1 MTVMAE
7 RYTNLDRRLDA
18 LRSRCCAD
26 KTPLGRSAAT
36 RIAAASRNPA
46 DPHHNPLSGPL
57 EAYRCAFAADHPD
70 AEWHVGHAMSL
81 YRLEETARLL
91 RARSGNAPG
100 PVHPEDADRIGNG
113 APHRRKRGRRG
124 HRS

>member
-1 MTVMAE
+1 MAE

-18 LRSRCCAD
+18 LRSRCCTG

-36 RIAAASRNPA
+36 RIAAASRNPH
-46 DPHHNPLSGPL
+46 DEHHNPLSGPL
-57 EAYRCAFAADHPD
+57 EAYRCPFADDDHPD
-70 AEWHVGHAMSL
+70 AAWHVGHAMSMF
-81 YRLEETARLL
+81 RLEETARLL

-100 PVHPEDADRIGNG
+100 PVDPEAAERVGRQ
-113 APHRRKRGRRG
+113 PRHERKRRRRSG